1 MLEGS
6 QVESASGY
14 WWLIQRDGWNQ
25 GGSLGLKKLQSPLG
39 TEAEVEE
46 RPL

>member
-6 QVESASGY
+6 QVECLRVLVA
-14 WWLIQRDGWNQ
+14 DTKGWNQ